1 MNKKII
7 LTTAILS
14 TTFLASCGTA
24 KLWTFEEELKAEQQ
38 RYVANVDKMFAN
50 SEEFTE
56 GKISSSAKGWLELS
70 SNEAG
75 KLEYTVTADA
85 KQDTSDSKMNF
96 LWNMTLNLAA
106 EIFKDTKIKELAE
119 LAWAK
124 IAWTLGIRWG
134 VVWEKAYFSVDD
146 LALKVENPTKNPSLW
161 FLELINFDT
170 VKKQISNKWLSVDFS
185 EVAKEF
191 AKEYKVA
198 LTQNKQVIANYKE
211 FLKEALTWDVYSN
224 IEKTTYEGKEA
235 YKFQIDDAKFKK
247 YLATLI
253 KNFLEK
259 NKDLINS
266 TEKTDLTEY
275 LANIEKELNENI
287 SVKSSEGYLVRTTG
301 NDVALIVKDLTLT
314 SKEKEGDLKISY
326 EILDNGIKFS
336 VLLVE
341 EKVTFSF
348 DIKTGMSGFD
358 YTWVVEADGKKFD
371 FNGKVSEA
379 KTGST
384 LATHFDFNLN
394 LTKEQIEE
402 FVRLG
407 LESVKTK
414 IYFDTKYVKDD
425 SITVDEKAIIGDNKP
440 MNLEKFMKEI
450 SSAFQYPKEA
460 RDLEMTTGSLD
471 TNTGKVSK

>member
-7 LTTAILS
+7 LATVILS

-24 KLWTFEEELKAEQQ
+24 KLGTFEEELKAEQQ
-38 RYVANVDKMFAN
+38 RYIANIDKMFAN

-56 GKISSSAKGWLELS
+56 GKISSNVKGWLELS

-85 KQDTSDSKMNF
+85 KQDTLDSKINF
-96 LWNMTLNLAA
+96 LWNMTLNLGA

-124 IAWTLGIRWG
+124 VAWTLGIRWG

-185 EVAKEF
+185 EVAKE
-191 AKEYKVA
+191 YKVA
-198 LTQNKQVIANYKE
+198 LTQNKQVIASYKE

-224 IEKTTYEGKEA
+224 IEKTTYEWKEA

-259 NKDLINS
+259 NKDFIES
-266 TEKTDLTEY
+266 TEGVDVTES

-336 VLLVE
+336 VTSVE

-348 DIKTGMSGFD
+348 DIKAGMSGFD
-358 YTWVVEADGKKFD
+358 YTWAVEADGKKFD

-440 MNLEKFMKEI
+440 MSLEEFMKEI
-450 SSAFQYPKEA
+450 SSAFKFPVA
-460 RDLEMTTGSLD
+460 DDLELDTGSLD
-471 TNTGKVSK
+471 TNTGKVSE

>member
-7 LTTAILS
+7 LAIAILS

-56 GKISSSAKGWLELS
+56 GKISSNVKGWLELS

-85 KQDTSDSKMNF
+85 KQDTLDSKINF
-96 LWNMTLNLAA
+96 LWNMTLNLGA
-106 EIFKDTKIKELAE
+106 EIFKDTKIKELVE

-124 IAWTLGIRWG
+124 VNWTLGIRWW

-146 LALKVENPTKNPSLW
+146 LALKVENPKKTPALA
-161 FLELINFDT
+161 FLEMLNFDSIE
-170 VKKQISNKWLSVDFS
+170 KHIENKWLSIDFS
-185 EVAKEF
+185 EV

-259 NKDLINS
+259 NKDFIES
-266 TEKTDLTEY
+266 TEGVDVTEG

-336 VLLVE
+336 VTSVE

-348 DIKTGMSGFD
+348 DIKAGMSGFD
-358 YTWVVEADGKKFD
+358 YTWAVEANGKKFD

-425 SITVDEKAIIGDNKP
+425 SITVDEKAIIGDNKT
-440 MNLEKFMKEI
+440 MSLEEFMKEI
-450 SSAFQYPKEA
+450 SSAFQFPVA
-460 RDLEMTTGSLD
+460 DDLELDTGSLD
-471 TNTGKVSK
+471 TNTGKVSE

>member
-1 MNKKII
+1 
-7 LTTAILS
+7 
-14 TTFLASCGTA
+14 
-24 KLWTFEEELKAEQQ
+24 
-38 RYVANVDKMFAN
+38 MF
-50 SEEFTE
+50 
-56 GKISSSAKGWLELS
+56 IQML
-70 SNEAG
+70 
-75 KLEYTVTADA
+75 
-85 KQDTSDSKMNF
+85 
-96 LWNMTLNLAA
+96 
-106 EIFKDTKIKELAE
+106 
-119 LAWAK
+119 
-124 IAWTLGIRWG
+124 
-134 VVWEKAYFSVDD
+134 
-146 LALKVENPTKNPSLW
+146 
-161 FLELINFDT
+161 
-170 VKKQISNKWLSVDFS
+170 KKQ
-185 EVAKEF
+185 
-191 AKEYKVA
+191 
-198 LTQNKQVIANYKE
+198 
-211 FLKEALTWDVYSN
+211 
-224 IEKTTYEGKEA
+224 GKEA

-266 TEKTDLTEY
+266 TEKTDLTED

-358 YTWVVEADGKKFD
+358 YTWIVEADGKKFD

-402 FVRLG
+402 FVKLG

-425 SITVDEKAIIGDNKP
+425 SIIVDEKAIIGDNKP

-450 SSAFQYPKEA
+450 SSAFPYPKEA